1 MTFPSPRAAAPLA
14 AALATLF
21 VASPVQSEPSVS
33 TLGVVDVVS
42 GYDPDDVRPSVVST
56 ATRTPIAPRD
66 VPQTIDTID
75 VNKYKSYGIND
86 LSIML
91 DGIPGINTSYD
102 MRGEGIMVRGF
113 SADSGDIYRDG
124 IRDSGQIRRSTANV
138 ERIEILKGPGSVLY
152 GRGSGGGVI
161 NLVNKRANFE
171 TESSATLRAGSWN
184 NFGGTL
190 DLNHVVNENVAVR
203 LTADREQADSF
214 RSGIRTRNEMISPSV
229 YVDTHTGLRWL
240 GQYTYDNFWRVPDR
254 GPSYDELP
262 AGVSTRTGFAHPGD
276 YTEDTLRTLRSDLSY
291 DFNSAWSVRWVAA
304 RREASQD
311 FDHYYGGTYCN
322 DAGRTNA
329 GASCNYRGRISQ
341 VYAWQ
346 ETNNETD
353 SHTFDLIGRFQT
365 GWVQHDTLVGVE
377 LSEETRHPRLATARN
392 TSFIDPFN
400 VGSDWPE
407 RVQRGAATQHN
418 LHESTS
424 RALYLQDM
432 LSFGPQWK
440 VLAGLRYDRF
450 EFRSTNRLNGATRAY
465 EGNSVSPRVGVVW
478 QPLDAHSLYASYS
491 KSYAPYGGRGML
503 SVSVDS
509 SAVYDA
515 EPQHSRQLEAGI
527 KSDWL
532 DGNLS
537 TTLAVYELEHYNIRY
552 RPDAENDPFTWAV
565 RGKNRSRGIE
575 FTALGRMTRTLYVRG
590 GVAFMEAEVGQDVSN
605 PAVVGNNL
613 SGTARRNGNLF
624 LRYAPE
630 GRFYGEVGVTYTS
643 ARYLDTDDNSSMLPG
658 YARVDGLIGYRDGP
672 WTATLALSNLLDKTY
687 WRSSSMPGAPRS
699 VLLSVNRKF

>member
-21 VASPVQSEPSVS
+21 VATPVQSEPSVS

-91 DGIPGINTSYD
+91 DGIPGVNTAYD
-102 MRGEGIMVRGF
+102 MRGEGITIRGF

-124 IRDSGQIRRSTANV
+124 VRDSGQIRRSTANV

-152 GRGSGGGVI
+152 GRGSGGGVV
-161 NLVNKRANFE
+161 NLVSKRANFE
-171 TESSATLRAGSWN
+171 TESSATLRAGSWS

-229 YVDTHTGLRWL
+229 YVDTRTGLRWL
-240 GQYTYDNFWRVPDR
+240 GQYTHDNYWRVPDR
-254 GPSYDELP
+254 GPSYAELP
-262 AGVSTRTGFAHPGD
+262 AGVSVRTGFAHPDD
-276 YTEDTLRTLRSDLSY
+276 YVEDRLRVLRSDLSY
-291 DFNSAWSVRWVAA
+291 DFNSAWSVRWVATH
-304 RREASQD
+304 REASQD
-311 FDHYYGGTYCN
+311 FDHYFAGTYCN
-322 DAGRTNA
+322 EAGRTRA
-329 GASCNYRGRISQ
+329 GAACGYPGLIRQN
-341 VYAWQ
+341 YAWQ
-346 ETNNETD
+346 ETENETD
-353 SHTFDLIGRFQT
+353 SHTFDLIGRFTT
-365 GWVQHDTLVGVE
+365 GALQHDTLVGFE
-377 LSEETRHPRLATARN
+377 LTEETRHPLLFSGGASN
-392 TSFIDPFN
+392 SYVNPFA
-400 VGSDWPE
+400 VGNWAQRPT
-407 RVQRGAATQHN
+407 RGAPSMHN
-418 LHESTS
+418 LHKSYS
-424 RALYLQDM
+424 RGLYLQD
-432 LSFGPQWK
+432 LISIGPQWK
-440 VLAGLRYDRF
+440 VMAGLRYDRF
-450 EFRSTNRLNGATRAY
+450 EFRSTNRLSGASRSY

-478 QPLDAHSLYASYS
+478 QPHEAHSLYASYS
-491 KSYAPYGGRGML
+491 KSFAPYGGRGL
-503 SVSVDS
+503 VSV
-509 SAVYDA
+509 AVDTSTLYDA
-515 EPQHSRQLEAGI
+515 EPQYSRQMEAGI

-532 DGNLS
+532 EGALS

-552 RPDAENDPFTWAV
+552 QPDAVNEPFKWAM
-565 RGKNRSRGIE
+565 RGKERSRGIE

-590 GVAFMEAEVGQDVSN
+590 GVAFMDAEVAEEVTN
-605 PAVVGNNL
+605 PALVGNGLVN
-613 SGTARRNGNLF
+613 TARRNGNLF

-630 GRFYGEVGVTYTS
+630 GRFYGEIGVTYTS
-643 ARYLDTDDNSSMLPG
+643 ARYLNTANTSMLPG